1 MAKYLLTGAAG
12 FIGSF
17 VAQKLL
23 DNGDTILGIDN
34 LNDAYDVRLKQ
45 WRLERL
51 RSQDAFH
58 YENIDIQ
65 DRERLD
71 RFWKEY
77 EFEAVI
83 NLAARAGVRQSISD
97 PEIYF
102 RTNVNGTLNLLE
114 LCQRYSVSKFVQAST
129 SSLYAKT
136 TARPFREDA
145 NVGKPLSPY
154 AASKGAAEMLCH
166 SYHHLYNIDIT
177 ILRYFTVFGPAG
189 RPDMSIFRF
198 VQWVTEGRPV
208 VIFGDGKQERDFTFV
223 EDIAAGTVS
232 ALGLTGFEVINL
244 GSDSPVQLLEVL
256 GQIEDLIGKKA
267 SIDWQDE
274 QPADVRATWAHIEKA
289 RGLLQWEPRTNLAD
303 GLRACINWYDEQRS
317 WAKDVRTID
326 G

>member
-1 MAKYLLTGAAG
+1 
-12 FIGSF
+12 
-17 VAQKLL
+17 
-23 DNGDTILGIDN
+23 
-34 LNDAYDVRLKQ
+34 
-45 WRLERL
+45 
-51 RSQDAFH
+51 
-58 YENIDIQ
+58 
-65 DRERLD
+65 
-71 RFWKEY
+71 
-77 EFEAVI
+77 
-83 NLAARAGVRQSISD
+83 
-97 PEIYF
+97 
-102 RTNVNGTLNLLE
+102 
-114 LCQRYSVSKFVQAST
+114 
-129 SSLYAKT
+129 
-136 TARPFREDA
+136 
-145 NVGKPLSPY
+145 
-154 AASKGAAEMLCH
+154 MLCH

>member
-1 MAKYLLTGAAG
+1 MPRYLLTGAAG
-12 FIGSF
+12 FIGSI

-23 DNGDTILGIDN
+23 NEGHSLLGIDN
-34 LNDAYDVRLKQ
+34 LNDAYDVRLKN
-45 WRLERL
+45 WRLDRL
-51 RSQDAFH
+51 RSHDSFH
-58 YENIDIQ
+58 FENIDIQ
-65 DRERLD
+65 NRADLD
-71 RFWKEY
+71 RFWAKN
-77 EFEAVI
+77 EFDGVI

-114 LCQRYSVSKFVQAST
+114 LCHHYSVPKFVQAST
-129 SSLYAKT
+129 SSLYGKT
-136 TARPFREDA
+136 SPRPFREDA
-145 NVGKPLSPY
+145 NIGMPLSPY

-198 VQWVTEGRPV
+198 IQWVAEGRPV

-223 EDIAAGTVS
+223 EDIAEGTVS
-232 ALGLTGFEVINL
+232 ALGLFGFEVINL
-244 GSDSPVQLLEVL
+244 GSDSPVKLLEVL
-256 GQIEDLIGKKA
+256 DQVVDLIGKKA

-274 QPADVRATWAHIEKA
+274 QPADVRATWADIDKA
-289 RGLLQWEPRTNLAD
+289 RNLLQWEPRTSLAD
-303 GLRACINWYDEQRS
+303 GLQACIRWYAEQQT
-317 WAKDVRTID
+317 WAKDVSTSD